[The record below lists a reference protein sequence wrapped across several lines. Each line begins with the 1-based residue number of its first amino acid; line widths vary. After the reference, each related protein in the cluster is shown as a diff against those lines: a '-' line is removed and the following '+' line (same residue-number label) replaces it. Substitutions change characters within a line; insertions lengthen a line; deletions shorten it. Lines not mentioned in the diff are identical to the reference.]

1 MFLNV
6 SKSKNDTIT
15 EKYRGEEKKIYQNLR
30 EYIEEREEK
39 AFISEEEFL
48 SNTFLQN
55 KYRREYA
62 SVMEYLD
69 NLKLTSGQEA
79 MGITKESLLHEA
91 VLDYTTVA
99 GAIKMTGDKEQERR
113 FKEDYDLNRFIRLEG
128 SERLRV
134 YKTYQKES
142 REELYQRE
150 NSARQSINQQ
160 ELDDKLINMML
171 RTEKE
176 YKSLEKD
183 GDLEAMFNSIENKTD
198 IKDNGTKIS
207 KNKR

>member
-15 EKYRGEEKKIYQNLR
+15 EKYRGEEKKIYQHLQ

-69 NLKLTSGQEA
+69 NLELTSGQEA
-79 MGITKESLLHEA
+79 LGMTKEELLHQA

-113 FKEDYDLNRFIRLEG
+113 FKEDYDLNRFIRLD
-128 SERLRV
+128 STIRLDK
-134 YKTYQKES
+134 YKDYQKPNGNTFSLE
-142 REELYQRE
+142 QD
-150 NSARQSINQQ
+150 I
-160 ELDDKLINMML
+160 DDKLTRMIL
-171 RTEKE
+171 QTERE
-176 YKSLEKD
+176 YRAQENELD
-183 GDLEAMFNSIENKTD
+183 AMFNSINEEPTQKGNSHK
-198 IKDNGTKIS
+198 K
-207 KNKR
+207 

>member
-55 KYRREYA
+55 KYRKEYA
-62 SVMEYLD
+62 AVMEYLD
-69 NLKLTSGQEA
+69 NLELTPGQEA
-79 MGITKESLLHEA
+79 LGITKEELLHQA

-113 FKEDYDLNRFIRLEG
+113 FKEDYDLNRFIRLD
-128 SERLRV
+128 STIRLDK
-134 YKTYQKES
+134 YKNYQKPNGNTFSLE
-142 REELYQRE
+142 QD
-150 NSARQSINQQ
+150 I
-160 ELDDKLINMML
+160 DDKLTRMIL
-171 RTEKE
+171 QTERE
-176 YKSLEKD
+176 YRAQENELD
-183 GDLEAMFNSIENKTD
+183 AMFNSINEELTQKG
-198 IKDNGTKIS
+198 NGHK
-207 KNKR
+207 K

>member
-15 EKYRGEEKKIYQNLR
+15 EKYRGEEKKIYQHLQ

-69 NLKLTSGQEA
+69 NLELTSGQEA
-79 MGITKESLLHEA
+79 LGMTKEELLHQA

-113 FKEDYDLNRFIRLEG
+113 FKEDYDLNRFIRLD
-128 SERLRV
+128 STIRLDK
-134 YKTYQKES
+134 YKNYQKPNGNTFSLE
-142 REELYQRE
+142 QD
-150 NSARQSINQQ
+150 I
-160 ELDDKLINMML
+160 DDKLTRMIL
-171 RTEKE
+171 QTERE
-176 YKSLEKD
+176 YRAQENELD
-183 GDLEAMFNSIENKTD
+183 AMFNSINEEPTQKGNSHK
-198 IKDNGTKIS
+198 K
-207 KNKR
+207 

>member
-69 NLKLTSGQEA
+69 NLVLTPGQEA
-79 MGITKESLLHEA
+79 LGMTKEELLHQA

-113 FKEDYDLNRFIRLEG
+113 FKEDYDLNRFIRLD
-128 SERLRV
+128 STIRLDK
-134 YKTYQKES
+134 YKNYQKPNGNTFSLE
-142 REELYQRE
+142 QD
-150 NSARQSINQQ
+150 I
-160 ELDDKLINMML
+160 DDKLTRMIL
-171 RTEKE
+171 QTERE
-176 YKSLEKD
+176 YRAQENELD
-183 GDLEAMFNSIENKTD
+183 AMFNSINEELTQKG
-198 IKDNGTKIS
+198 NGHK
-207 KNKR
+207 K

>member
-30 EYIEEREEK
+30 EYIQEREEK
-39 AFISEEEFL
+39 TFISEEEFL

-69 NLKLTSGQEA
+69 NLELTSGQEA

-91 VLDYTTVA
+91 VLDYTTIA

-113 FKEDYDLNRFIRLEG
+113 FKEDYDLNRFIRLD
-128 SERLRV
+128 STIRLDK
-134 YKTYQKES
+134 YKDYQKQNGNTFSLE
-142 REELYQRE
+142 QD
-150 NSARQSINQQ
+150 I
-160 ELDDKLINMML
+160 DDKLTRMIL
-171 RTEKE
+171 QTERE
-176 YKSLEKD
+176 YRAQENELD
-183 GDLEAMFNSIENKTD
+183 AMFNSINEEPTQKGNSHK
-198 IKDNGTKIS
+198 K
-207 KNKR
+207 

>member
-69 NLKLTSGQEA
+69 NLELTSGQEA

-113 FKEDYDLNRFIRLEG
+113 FKEDYDLNRFIRLD
-128 SERLRV
+128 STIRLDK
-134 YKTYQKES
+134 YKNYQKPNGNTFSLE
-142 REELYQRE
+142 QD
-150 NSARQSINQQ
+150 I
-160 ELDDKLINMML
+160 DDKLTRMIL
-171 RTEKE
+171 QTERE
-176 YKSLEKD
+176 YRAQENELD
-183 GDLEAMFNSIENKTD
+183 AMFNSINEEPNQKGNH
-198 IKDNGTKIS
+198 KK
-207 KNKR
+207 

>member
-15 EKYRGEEKKIYQNLR
+15 EKYRGEEKKIYQHLR

-39 AFISEEEFL
+39 DFISEEEFL

-69 NLKLTSGQEA
+69 NLELTTGQEA
-79 MGITKESLLHEA
+79 LGMTKEELLHQA

-113 FKEDYDLNRFIRLEG
+113 FKEDYDLNRFIRLD
-128 SERLRV
+128 STIRLDK
-134 YKTYQKES
+134 YKNYQKPNGNTFSLE
-142 REELYQRE
+142 QD
-150 NSARQSINQQ
+150 I
-160 ELDDKLINMML
+160 DDKLTRMIL
-171 RTEKE
+171 QTERE
-176 YKSLEKD
+176 YRAQENELD
-183 GDLEAMFNSIENKTD
+183 AMFNSINEEPTQKGNSHK
-198 IKDNGTKIS
+198 K
-207 KNKR
+207 

>member
-55 KYRREYA
+55 KYRKEYA

-69 NLKLTSGQEA
+69 NLELTTGQEA
-79 MGITKESLLHEA
+79 LGMTKEELLHQA

-113 FKEDYDLNRFIRLEG
+113 FKEDYDLNRFIRLD
-128 SERLRV
+128 STIRLDK
-134 YKTYQKES
+134 YKDYQKPNGNTFSLE
-142 REELYQRE
+142 QD
-150 NSARQSINQQ
+150 I
-160 ELDDKLINMML
+160 DDKLTRMIL
-171 RTEKE
+171 QTERE
-176 YKSLEKD
+176 YRAQENELD
-183 GDLEAMFNSIENKTD
+183 AMFNSINEEPTQKGNSHK
-198 IKDNGTKIS
+198 K
-207 KNKR
+207 

>member
-69 NLKLTSGQEA
+69 NLVLTPGQEA
-79 MGITKESLLHEA
+79 LGMTKEELLHQA

-113 FKEDYDLNRFIRLEG
+113 FKEDYDLNRFIRLD
-128 SERLRV
+128 STIRLD
-134 YKTYQKES
+134 KFKDYQKSNGNTFSLE
-142 REELYQRE
+142 QD
-150 NSARQSINQQ
+150 I
-160 ELDDKLINMML
+160 DDKLTRMIL
-171 RTEKE
+171 QTERE
-176 YKSLEKD
+176 YRAQENELD
-183 GDLEAMFNSIENKTD
+183 AMFNSINEEPTQKGN
-198 IKDNGTKIS
+198 S
-207 KNKR
+207 HKNKK

>member
-69 NLKLTSGQEA
+69 NLELTS
-79 MGITKESLLHEA
+79 
-91 VLDYTTVA
+91 
-99 GAIKMTGDKEQERR
+99 
-113 FKEDYDLNRFIRLEG
+113 
-128 SERLRV
+128 
-134 YKTYQKES
+134 
-142 REELYQRE
+142 
-150 NSARQSINQQ
+150 
-160 ELDDKLINMML
+160 
-171 RTEKE
+171 
-176 YKSLEKD
+176 
-183 GDLEAMFNSIENKTD
+183 
-198 IKDNGTKIS
+198 
-207 KNKR
+207 

>member
-69 NLKLTSGQEA
+69 NLELTSGQEA

-91 VLDYTTVA
+91 VLDYTTIA

-113 FKEDYDLNRFIRLEG
+113 FKEDYDLNRFIRLD
-128 SERLRV
+128 STIRLDK
-134 YKTYQKES
+134 YKNYQKPNGNTFSLE
-142 REELYQRE
+142 QD
-150 NSARQSINQQ
+150 I
-160 ELDDKLINMML
+160 DDKLTRMIL
-171 RTEKE
+171 QTERE
-176 YKSLEKD
+176 YRAQENELD
-183 GDLEAMFNSIENKTD
+183 AMFNSINEELTQKG
-198 IKDNGTKIS
+198 NGHK
-207 KNKR
+207 K

>member
-69 NLKLTSGQEA
+69 NLELTTGQEVLG
-79 MGITKESLLHEA
+79 MTKEELLHQA

-113 FKEDYDLNRFIRLEG
+113 FKEDYDLNRFIRLD
-128 SERLRV
+128 STIRLDK
-134 YKTYQKES
+134 YKNYQKPNGNTFSLE
-142 REELYQRE
+142 QD
-150 NSARQSINQQ
+150 I
-160 ELDDKLINMML
+160 DDKLTRMIL
-171 RTEKE
+171 QTERE
-176 YKSLEKD
+176 YRAQENELD
-183 GDLEAMFNSIENKTD
+183 AMFNSINEEPNQKGNH
-198 IKDNGTKIS
+198 KK
-207 KNKR
+207 

>member
-55 KYRREYA
+55 KYRKEYA

-69 NLKLTSGQEA
+69 NLELTSGQEA

-91 VLDYTTVA
+91 VLDYTTIA

-113 FKEDYDLNRFIRLEG
+113 FKEDYDLNRFIRLD
-128 SERLRV
+128 STIRLDK
-134 YKTYQKES
+134 YKDYQKPNGNTFSLE
-142 REELYQRE
+142 QD
-150 NSARQSINQQ
+150 I
-160 ELDDKLINMML
+160 DDKLTRMIL
-171 RTEKE
+171 QTERE
-176 YKSLEKD
+176 YRAQENELD
-183 GDLEAMFNSIENKTD
+183 AMFNSINEELTQKG
-198 IKDNGTKIS
+198 NGHK
-207 KNKR
+207 K

>member
-15 EKYRGEEKKIYQNLR
+15 EKYKGEEKRIYQELH
-30 EYIEEREEK
+30 EYIQEREEK
-39 AFISEEEFL
+39 DFISEEEFL
-48 SNTFLQN
+48 SNSFLKN

-62 SVMEYLD
+62 LVMEYLD
-69 NLKLTSGQEA
+69 NLSLTTAQENL
-79 MGITKESLLHEA
+79 GITKEELLHQA

-99 GAIKMTGDKEQERR
+99 GAIKMTKDKKQERR

-128 SERLRV
+128 SERLRI

-142 REELYQRE
+142 REELYRTE
-150 NSARQSINQQ
+150 NRVKQSINQQ

-176 YKSLEKD
+176 YNSLEKD
-183 GDLEAMFNSIENKTD
+183 GELEAMFTSIENKTD
-198 IKDNGTKIS
+198 NKENETKIS

>member
-55 KYRREYA
+55 KYRKEYA

-69 NLKLTSGQEA
+69 NLELTPGQEA
-79 MGITKESLLHEA
+79 LGMTKEELLHQA

-113 FKEDYDLNRFIRLEG
+113 FKEDYDLNRFIRLD
-128 SERLRV
+128 STIRLDK
-134 YKTYQKES
+134 YKNYQKPNGNTFSLE
-142 REELYQRE
+142 QD
-150 NSARQSINQQ
+150 I
-160 ELDDKLINMML
+160 DDKLTRMIL
-171 RTEKE
+171 QTERE
-176 YKSLEKD
+176 YRAQENELD
-183 GDLEAMFNSIENKTD
+183 AMFNSINEEPNQKGNH
-198 IKDNGTKIS
+198 KK
-207 KNKR
+207 

>member
-55 KYRREYA
+55 KYRKEYA
-62 SVMEYLD
+62 AVMEYLD
-69 NLKLTSGQEA
+69 NLELTPGQEA
-79 MGITKESLLHEA
+79 LGMTKEELLHQA
-91 VLDYTTVA
+91 VLDYTIVA

-113 FKEDYDLNRFIRLEG
+113 FKEDYDLNRFIRLD
-128 SERLRV
+128 STIRLDK
-134 YKTYQKES
+134 YKNYQKPNGNTFSLE
-142 REELYQRE
+142 QD
-150 NSARQSINQQ
+150 I
-160 ELDDKLINMML
+160 DDKLTRMIL
-171 RTEKE
+171 QTERE
-176 YKSLEKD
+176 YRAQENELD
-183 GDLEAMFNSIENKTD
+183 AMFNSINEEPNQKGNH
-198 IKDNGTKIS
+198 KK
-207 KNKR
+207 

>member
-55 KYRREYA
+55 KYCREYA

-69 NLKLTSGQEA
+69 NLELTTGQEA
-79 MGITKESLLHEA
+79 LGMTKEELLHQA

-113 FKEDYDLNRFIRLEG
+113 FKEDYDLNRFIRLD
-128 SERLRV
+128 STIRLDK
-134 YKTYQKES
+134 YKNYQKPNGNTFSLE
-142 REELYQRE
+142 QD
-150 NSARQSINQQ
+150 I
-160 ELDDKLINMML
+160 DDKLTRMIL
-171 RTEKE
+171 QTERE
-176 YKSLEKD
+176 YRAQENELD
-183 GDLEAMFNSIENKTD
+183 AMFNSINEEPNQKGNH
-198 IKDNGTKIS
+198 KK
-207 KNKR
+207 

>member
-55 KYRREYA
+55 KYRKEYA

-69 NLKLTSGQEA
+69 NLELTSGQEA

-91 VLDYTTVA
+91 VLDYTTIA

-113 FKEDYDLNRFIRLEG
+113 FKEDYDLNRFIRLD
-128 SERLRV
+128 STIRLDK
-134 YKTYQKES
+134 YKNYQKPNGNTFSLE
-142 REELYQRE
+142 QD
-150 NSARQSINQQ
+150 I
-160 ELDDKLINMML
+160 DDKLTRMIL
-171 RTEKE
+171 QTERE
-176 YKSLEKD
+176 YRAQENELD
-183 GDLEAMFNSIENKTD
+183 AMFNSINEEPTQKGNSHK
-198 IKDNGTKIS
+198 K
-207 KNKR
+207 

>member
-69 NLKLTSGQEA
+69 NLELTTGQEA
-79 MGITKESLLHEA
+79 LGMTKEELLHQA

-113 FKEDYDLNRFIRLEG
+113 FKEDYDLNRFIRLD
-128 SERLRV
+128 STIRLDK
-134 YKTYQKES
+134 YKNYQKPNGNTFSLE
-142 REELYQRE
+142 QD
-150 NSARQSINQQ
+150 I
-160 ELDDKLINMML
+160 DDKLTRMIL
-171 RTEKE
+171 QTERE
-176 YKSLEKD
+176 YRAQENELD
-183 GDLEAMFNSIENKTD
+183 AMFNSINEEPNQKGNH
-198 IKDNGTKIS
+198 KK
-207 KNKR
+207 

>member
-69 NLKLTSGQEA
+69 NLVLTPGQEA
-79 MGITKESLLHEA
+79 LGMTKEELLHQA

-113 FKEDYDLNRFIRLEG
+113 FKEDYDLNRFIRLD
-128 SERLRV
+128 STIRLDK
-134 YKTYQKES
+134 YKNYQKPNGNTFSLE
-142 REELYQRE
+142 QD
-150 NSARQSINQQ
+150 I
-160 ELDDKLINMML
+160 DDKLTRMIL
-171 RTEKE
+171 QTERE
-176 YKSLEKD
+176 YRAQENELD
-183 GDLEAMFNSIENKTD
+183 AMFNSINEEPTQKGNSHK
-198 IKDNGTKIS
+198 K
-207 KNKR
+207 

>member
-69 NLKLTSGQEA
+69 NLELTSGQEA

-91 VLDYTTVA
+91 VLDYTTIA

-113 FKEDYDLNRFIRLEG
+113 FKEDYDLNRFIRLD
-128 SERLRV
+128 STIRLDK
-134 YKTYQKES
+134 YKDYQKPNGNTFSLE
-142 REELYQRE
+142 QD
-150 NSARQSINQQ
+150 I
-160 ELDDKLINMML
+160 DDKLTRMIL
-171 RTEKE
+171 QTERE
-176 YKSLEKD
+176 YRAQENELD
-183 GDLEAMFNSIENKTD
+183 AMFNSINEEPNQKGNH
-198 IKDNGTKIS
+198 KK
-207 KNKR
+207 

>member
-30 EYIEEREEK
+30 EYIQEREEK
-39 AFISEEEFL
+39 TFISEEEFL

-55 KYRREYA
+55 KYRKEYA

-69 NLKLTSGQEA
+69 NLELTSGQEA

-91 VLDYTTVA
+91 VLDYTTIA

-113 FKEDYDLNRFIRLEG
+113 FKEDYDLNRFIRLD
-128 SERLRV
+128 STIRLDK
-134 YKTYQKES
+134 YKDYQKQNGNTFSLE
-142 REELYQRE
+142 QD
-150 NSARQSINQQ
+150 I
-160 ELDDKLINMML
+160 DDKLTRMIL
-171 RTEKE
+171 QTERE
-176 YKSLEKD
+176 YRAQENELD
-183 GDLEAMFNSIENKTD
+183 AMFNSINEEPTQKGNSHK
-198 IKDNGTKIS
+198 K
-207 KNKR
+207 

>member
-15 EKYRGEEKKIYQNLR
+15 EKYRGEEKKIYQHLQ

-39 AFISEEEFL
+39 TFISEEEFL

-69 NLKLTSGQEA
+69 NLELTSGQEA

-91 VLDYTTVA
+91 VLDYTTIA

-113 FKEDYDLNRFIRLEG
+113 FKEDYDLNRFIRLD
-128 SERLRV
+128 STIRLDK
-134 YKTYQKES
+134 YKDYQKQNGNTFSLE
-142 REELYQRE
+142 QD
-150 NSARQSINQQ
+150 I
-160 ELDDKLINMML
+160 DDKLTRMIL
-171 RTEKE
+171 QTERE
-176 YKSLEKD
+176 YRAQENELD
-183 GDLEAMFNSIENKTD
+183 AMFNSINEEPNQKGNH
-198 IKDNGTKIS
+198 KK
-207 KNKR
+207 

>member
-69 NLKLTSGQEA
+69 NLELTSGQEA

-91 VLDYTTVA
+91 VLDYTTIA

-113 FKEDYDLNRFIRLEG
+113 FKEDYDLNRFIRLD
-128 SERLRV
+128 STIRLDK
-134 YKTYQKES
+134 YKDYQKQNGNTFSLE
-142 REELYQRE
+142 QD
-150 NSARQSINQQ
+150 I
-160 ELDDKLINMML
+160 DDKLTRMIL
-171 RTEKE
+171 QTERE
-176 YKSLEKD
+176 YRAQENELD
-183 GDLEAMFNSIENKTD
+183 AMFNSINEEPTQKGNSHK
-198 IKDNGTKIS
+198 K
-207 KNKR
+207 

>member
-39 AFISEEEFL
+39 TFISEEEFL

-69 NLKLTSGQEA
+69 NLELTSGQEA

-113 FKEDYDLNRFIRLEG
+113 FKEDYDLNRFIRLD
-128 SERLRV
+128 STIRLDK
-134 YKTYQKES
+134 YKNYQKPNGNTFSLE
-142 REELYQRE
+142 QD
-150 NSARQSINQQ
+150 I
-160 ELDDKLINMML
+160 DDKLTRMIL
-171 RTEKE
+171 QTERE
-176 YKSLEKD
+176 YRAQENELD
-183 GDLEAMFNSIENKTD
+183 AMFNSINEEPTQKGNSHK
-198 IKDNGTKIS
+198 K
-207 KNKR
+207 

>member
-15 EKYRGEEKKIYQNLR
+15 EKYRGEEKKIYQHLQ

-55 KYRREYA
+55 KYRKEYA

-69 NLKLTSGQEA
+69 NLELTSGQEA
-79 MGITKESLLHEA
+79 LGMTKEELLHQA

-113 FKEDYDLNRFIRLEG
+113 FKEDYDLNRFIRLD
-128 SERLRV
+128 STIRLDK
-134 YKTYQKES
+134 YKDYQKPNGNTFSLE
-142 REELYQRE
+142 QD
-150 NSARQSINQQ
+150 I
-160 ELDDKLINMML
+160 DDKLTRMIL
-171 RTEKE
+171 QTERE
-176 YKSLEKD
+176 YRAQENELD
-183 GDLEAMFNSIENKTD
+183 AMFNSINEEPTQKGNSHK
-198 IKDNGTKIS
+198 K
-207 KNKR
+207 

>member
-55 KYRREYA
+55 KYRKEYA

-69 NLKLTSGQEA
+69 NLVLTPGQEA
-79 MGITKESLLHEA
+79 LGMTKEELLHQA

-113 FKEDYDLNRFIRLEG
+113 FKEDYDLNRFIRLD
-128 SERLRV
+128 STIRLDK
-134 YKTYQKES
+134 YKNYQKPNGNTFSLE
-142 REELYQRE
+142 QD
-150 NSARQSINQQ
+150 I
-160 ELDDKLINMML
+160 DDKLTRMIL
-171 RTEKE
+171 QTERE
-176 YKSLEKD
+176 YRAQENELD
-183 GDLEAMFNSIENKTD
+183 AMFNSINEEPNQKGNH
-198 IKDNGTKIS
+198 KK
-207 KNKR
+207 

>member
-69 NLKLTSGQEA
+69 NLVLTPGQEA
-79 MGITKESLLHEA
+79 LGMTKEELLHQA

-113 FKEDYDLNRFIRLEG
+113 FKEDYDLNRFIRLD
-128 SERLRV
+128 STKRLDK
-134 YKTYQKES
+134 YKNYQKPKGNPFSLE
-142 REELYQRE
+142 QD
-150 NSARQSINQQ
+150 I
-160 ELDDKLINMML
+160 DDKLTRMIL
-171 RTEKE
+171 QTERE
-176 YKSLEKD
+176 YRAQENELD
-183 GDLEAMFNSIENKTD
+183 AMFNSINEEPNQKGNH
-198 IKDNGTKIS
+198 KK
-207 KNKR
+207 

>member
-39 AFISEEEFL
+39 TFISEEEFL

-69 NLKLTSGQEA
+69 NLELTSGQEA

-113 FKEDYDLNRFIRLEG
+113 FKEDYDLNRFIRLD
-128 SERLRV
+128 STIRLDK
-134 YKTYQKES
+134 YKNYQKPNGNTFSLE
-142 REELYQRE
+142 QD
-150 NSARQSINQQ
+150 I
-160 ELDDKLINMML
+160 DDKLTRMIL
-171 RTEKE
+171 QTERE
-176 YKSLEKD
+176 YRAQENELD
-183 GDLEAMFNSIENKTD
+183 AMFNSINEEPNQKGNH
-198 IKDNGTKIS
+198 KK
-207 KNKR
+207 

>member
-69 NLKLTSGQEA
+69 NLELTSGQEA

-113 FKEDYDLNRFIRLEG
+113 FKEDYDLNRFIRLD
-128 SERLRV
+128 STIRLDK
-134 YKTYQKES
+134 YKDYQKPNGNTFSLE
-142 REELYQRE
+142 QD
-150 NSARQSINQQ
+150 I
-160 ELDDKLINMML
+160 DDKLTRMIL
-171 RTEKE
+171 QTERE
-176 YKSLEKD
+176 YRAQENELD
-183 GDLEAMFNSIENKTD
+183 AMFNSINEEPTQKGNSHK
-198 IKDNGTKIS
+198 K
-207 KNKR
+207 

>member
-55 KYRREYA
+55 KYRKEYA

-69 NLKLTSGQEA
+69 NLELTPGQEA
-79 MGITKESLLHEA
+79 LGMTKEELLHQA

-113 FKEDYDLNRFIRLEG
+113 FKEDYDLNRFIRLD
-128 SERLRV
+128 STIRLDK
-134 YKTYQKES
+134 YKDYQKQNGNTFSLE
-142 REELYQRE
+142 QD
-150 NSARQSINQQ
+150 I
-160 ELDDKLINMML
+160 DDKLTRMIL
-171 RTEKE
+171 QTERE
-176 YKSLEKD
+176 YRAQENELD
-183 GDLEAMFNSIENKTD
+183 AMFNSINEEPTQKGNSHK
-198 IKDNGTKIS
+198 K
-207 KNKR
+207 

>member
-69 NLKLTSGQEA
+69 NLVLTPGQEA
-79 MGITKESLLHEA
+79 LGMTKEELLHQA
-91 VLDYTTVA
+91 VLDYTTVV

-113 FKEDYDLNRFIRLEG
+113 FKEDYDLNRFIRLD
-128 SERLRV
+128 STIRLDK
-134 YKTYQKES
+134 YKNYQKPNGNTFSLE
-142 REELYQRE
+142 QD
-150 NSARQSINQQ
+150 I
-160 ELDDKLINMML
+160 DDKLTRMIL
-171 RTEKE
+171 QTERE
-176 YKSLEKD
+176 YRAQENELD
-183 GDLEAMFNSIENKTD
+183 AMFNSINEEPNQKGNH
-198 IKDNGTKIS
+198 KK
-207 KNKR
+207 

>member
-69 NLKLTSGQEA
+69 NLELTSGQEA

-91 VLDYTTVA
+91 VLDYTTIA

-113 FKEDYDLNRFIRLEG
+113 FKEDYDLNRFIRLD
-128 SERLRV
+128 STIRLDK
-134 YKTYQKES
+134 YKNYQKPNGNTFSLE
-142 REELYQRE
+142 QD
-150 NSARQSINQQ
+150 I
-160 ELDDKLINMML
+160 DDKLTRMIL
-171 RTEKE
+171 QTERE
-176 YKSLEKD
+176 YRAQENELD
-183 GDLEAMFNSIENKTD
+183 AMFNSINEEPTQKGNSHK
-198 IKDNGTKIS
+198 K
-207 KNKR
+207 